1 MRELGAVCL
10 DGDIID
16 VRDVRLEPFSR
27 AFRWGEGLFETI
39 RVRGGVLEYLADH
52 LRRMSA
58 SARALG
64 FQPPDVERIARM
76 ACLFVKARSLE
87 RGAVR
92 ITLARRDARRL
103 WPCDDPATSVLIT
116 GSEGIPYPEDIAARG
131 LAAAVIEEPC
141 RVAGFLSR
149 HKTTSYL
156 ASIMARKA
164 AFEASA
170 DIAVMRNQFGRI
182 AEADIANIFVRCAD
196 GRVVTPPIEEGAL
209 PGITRARLMAAM
221 PGIEEAP
228 LTKEDLRLAEELVF
242 TNALMPVIPASR
254 LDGRPL
260 VRRDLFIEAREALE
274 RGGGDGGEDRG
285 SS

>member
-1 MRELGAVCL
+1 MRELEAVCL

-16 VRDVRLEPFSR
+16 ARDVRLMPFSR

-58 SARALG
+58 SAQALG
-64 FQPPDVERIARM
+64 FQPPDLEEIARM
-76 ACLFVKARSLE
+76 ASSYVKARSLE
-87 RGAVR
+87 HGAVR
-92 ITLARRDARRL
+92 ITIARGDARRL

-116 GSEGIPYPEDIAARG
+116 GSEGIPYPEDIVAGG
-131 LAAAVIEEPC
+131 LAAVVIDEPR

-156 ASIMARKA
+156 ASIVARKVA
-164 AFEASA
+164 LEASA
-170 DIAVMRNQFGRI
+170 DIALMRNQFSRV
-182 AEADIANIFVRCAD
+182 AEADTANIFVRCAD

-221 PGIEEAP
+221 RGIEEAP
-228 LTKEDLRLAEELVF
+228 LTKEDLATAEELVF

-260 VRRDLFIEAREALE
+260 VRRDLFSEALEALE
-274 RGGGDGGEDRG
+274 RGGAESRG
-285 SS
+285 PF